1 MSCLKQSGPFIP
13 WPRIENQ
20 TSKKTSDLI
29 GGQLM
34 KGTISMV
41 LFVCL
46 KEKVS
51 PVISICSHIVRGS
64 EKYSNVCAW
73 VRVRFQ
79 EKKLTV
85 V

>member
-1 MSCLKQSGPFIP
+1 MSCLQQSGPFMP
-13 WPRIENQ
+13 WHGTENQ

-29 GGQLM
+29 GGQSM

-51 PVISICSHIVRGS
+51 PVISICSHIVRGL
-64 EKYSNVCAW
+64 K
-73 VRVRFQ
+73 VRNITIFVRG
-79 EKKLTV
+79 LG
-85 V
+85 